1 MQKRLH
7 LIIKGRVQGV
17 FYRASTR
24 DTAVKLGLKG
34 WVRNMADGS
43 VEAVFEGNE
52 KTLKEVLQWCRN
64 GPPGAYVSK
73 IEEKWDEFTGEFDR
87 FDIRYGY

>member
-1 MQKRLH
+1 MKKRLH

-24 DTAVKLGLKG
+24 DAAVKLRLKG
-34 WVRNMADGS
+34 WVRNMPNGS
-43 VEAVFEGNE
+43 VEALFEGDE
-52 KTLKEVLQWCRN
+52 EALGEVLRWCRN

-73 IEEKWDEFTGEFDR
+73 IEERWDEFTGEFDR

>member
-1 MQKRLH
+1 MKKRLH

-24 DTAVKLGLKG
+24 DAAVKLRLKG
-34 WVRNMADGS
+34 WVRNMPDGS
-43 VEAVFEGNE
+43 VEALFEGNE
-52 KTLKEVLQWCRN
+52 EALGEVLRWCRN

-73 IEEKWDEFTGEFDR
+73 IEERWDEFTGEFDR

>member
-1 MQKRLH
+1 MKKRLH

-24 DTAVKLGLKG
+24 DAAVKLRLKG
-34 WVRNMADGS
+34 WVRNMPDGS
-43 VEAVFEGNE
+43 VEALFEGDE
-52 KTLKEVLQWCRN
+52 EALGEVLRWCRN

-73 IEEKWDEFTGEFDR
+73 IEERWDEFTGEFDR

>member
-1 MQKRLH
+1 MQKCLH

-17 FYRASTR
+17 FYRASAR
-24 DTAVKLGLKG
+24 DTAVRLGLKG
-34 WVRNMADGS
+34 WVRNMLDGS
-43 VEAVFEGNE
+43 VEALFEGDE
-52 KTLKEVLQWCRN
+52 EALGEMLKWCRN

-73 IEEKWDEFTGEFDR
+73 IEENWEEYTGEFNR

>member
-1 MQKRLH
+1 MKKRLH

-24 DTAVKLGLKG
+24 DAAVKLKLKG
-34 WVRNMADGS
+34 WVRNMPDGS
-43 VEAVFEGNE
+43 VEALFEGDDE
-52 KTLKEVLQWCRN
+52 ALVKVLKWCRN

-73 IEEKWDEFTGEFDR
+73 IEERWDEFTGEFDL